1 MNSRRGVGLLLIYLI
16 CSVASLSAKVVRVEV
31 TSRTDVLNG
40 QAFGGAGSYER
51 IVGRVYFS
59 VSVANAHNRRIV
71 DLDKAVNLTD
81 AEVGFSADFVAV
93 RPKDPSKS
101 NGSLLLE
108 VPNRGRARIIGIV
121 DGGSWDL
128 ANDAGDAW
136 LLHNGY
142 TVVSLGWQWDA
153 AGQDALRF
161 YAPIAKENGKTLTGL
176 LRGDLMPSKPMDEIP
191 LGHLII
197 GEIGGTEYPVAA
209 PEDPRNVLT
218 VRECP

>member
-1 MNSRRGVGLLLIYLI
+1 LSDLHVL
-16 CSVASLSAKVVRVEV
+16 SASAKVIRVEV

-40 QAFGGAGSYER
+40 QAFSGAGSYER

-71 DLDKAVNLTD
+71 DLDKAVNLKD
-81 AEVGFSADFVAV
+81 GGSNFLRIRCGPPEGPEQGQWLLAVG
-93 RPKDPSKS
+93 
-101 NGSLLLE
+101 

-136 LLHNGY
+136 LLRNGY

-153 AGQDALRF
+153 TGKDALRF
-161 YAPIAKENGKTLTGL
+161 YAPIARENGKTISGL
-176 LRGDLMPSKPMDEIP
+176 LRGDLMPGKRWTKSARPSN
-191 LGHLII
+191 HRRNRWH
-197 GEIGGTEYPVAA
+197 EYPVAA
-209 PEDPRNVLT
+209 PTIP
-218 VRECP
+218 